1 MTREQEILRAK
12 ELLIGK
18 EPDLA
23 WKLIEKQL
31 TKNPDDAEALMV
43 AAHIMKETFNNVHAY
58 HFARRVT
65 ELAPDKFQGWNLFGH
80 LSDILWQV
88 EQSERCLRKAV
99 KTARNNMEKADALL
113 NLACLYIQTGD
124 YNNAE
129 PLCKQSLLLNP
140 ESRKSRANL
149 GFCQLANRNWA
160 EGWDNYHYSLGAS
173 TRKKVQYKDE
183 PEWDGERGLNVAIYG
198 EQGIGDEISFAS
210 MFDDAIAVC
219 NKVVIDCDKRLQGL
233 FARSFPKAKVYGT
246 RTDRYVTW
254 ADEDQSIHAS
264 APMGFLGGLYR
275 RTPESFTGK
284 PYLIADPDRVLM
296 WESLF
301 KAKGKPCIGI
311 AWSGGLPHTGE
322 KFRQWSLK
330 DLLPIL
336 KSIDAH
342 WVSLQYKDASAE
354 IEEFKKQHPEIDI
367 VQYPH
372 GTLTKDYD
380 DTAAMVKALG
390 RIICM
395 QTAVA
400 HLAGGLGVKCDVFV
414 PKNSQ
419 WRYGTFN
426 DIPWYSS
433 VNVIRQK
440 QRGKWE
446 QEINEYAGNSRSEVG
461 GLSSIR
467 AAAA

>member
-1 MTREQEILRAK
+1 
-12 ELLIGK
+12 
-18 EPDLA
+18 
-23 WKLIEKQL
+23 
-31 TKNPDDAEALMV
+31 V
-43 AAHIMKETFNNVHAY
+43 
-58 HFARRVT
+58 
-65 ELAPDKFQGWNLFGH
+65 
-80 LSDILWQV
+80 
-88 EQSERCLRKAV
+88 
-99 KTARNNMEKADALL
+99 
-113 NLACLYIQTGD
+113 
-124 YNNAE
+124 
-129 PLCKQSLLLNP
+129 
-140 ESRKSRANL
+140 
-149 GFCQLANRNWA
+149 
-160 EGWDNYHYSLGAS
+160 
-173 TRKKVQYKDE
+173 
-183 PEWDGERGLNVAIYG
+183 
-198 EQGIGDEISFAS
+198 GIA
-210 MFDDAIAVC
+210 
-219 NKVVIDCDKRLQGL
+219 
-233 FARSFPKAKVYGT
+233 
-246 RTDRYVTW
+246 
-254 ADEDQSIHAS
+254 
-264 APMGFLGGLYR
+264 
-275 RTPESFTGK
+275 
-284 PYLIADPDRVLM
+284 
-296 WESLF
+296 F

-367 VQYPH
+367 VQYAH